1 MIKHLP
7 AYLEYKRS
15 EWSEKTLRSE
25 SSRASRALLLSQ
37 DPTRLFEKLQA
48 QGQKLYS
55 IKTTFIRLADMED
68 WCVRTSL
75 VSTPSGFREFYRR
88 HKNRFK
94 HAYLKEEV
102 AISYAE
108 AVQRIELLSE
118 PYRTASLELLRT
130 GLRVSEPKTFKDGQ
144 VIGKGGKP
152 RKVFGEITVKVPP
165 STLWLKLKGVGLKPH
180 MLRKL
185 CATNLGANGAGPAD
199 LCKVFGWSS
208 IGTAYQYLQSK
219 DDSRL
224 MELMKNNRGELNVV

>member
-15 EWSEKTLRSE
+15 AWSERTFRSE
-25 SSRASRALLLSQ
+25 SSRASRALSTSQ
-37 DPTRLFEKLQA
+37 NPAKLFEKLQA

-75 VSTPSGFREFYRR
+75 VSEPSGFREFYRR

-102 AISYAE
+102 VISFTE
-108 AVQRIELLSE
+108 AVQRIESLSE

-130 GLRVSEPKTFKDGQ
+130 GLRVSEPASYKDGF
-144 VIGKGGKP
+144 VVGKGGKV
-152 RKVFGEITVKVPP
+152 RKVFGTVTKAIPS
-165 STLWLKLKGVGLKPH
+165 STLWLKLRTVGLKPH
-180 MLRKL
+180 TLRKL
-185 CATNLGANGAGPAD
+185 CATRLAEQGAGPQD
-199 LCKVFGWSS
+199 LCRVMGWSS

-224 MELMKNNRGELNVV
+224 MEMMNGK